1 MKKLSLIAAALVL
14 ASSGAFAAT
23 ATDTFDVT
31 VNFTSS
37 CSVKTAALDLSFTY
51 TAFQGTDATDSAS
64 TVFECSRGL
73 SPTFNF
79 DNTGANQSGTA
90 ANAAAFSGAGVVKGL
105 RYTLDGAASK
115 TQTGTAA
122 TAAADGTAD
131 EYTVTIDGTIAQGQ
145 AGDPTGGATQT
156 RTLTITY

>member
-37 CSVKTAALDLSFTY
+37 CSVKTATTDLSFTY
-51 TAFQGTDATDSAS
+51 TAFQGTDATAGGS

-73 SPTFNF
+73 TPTFNF
-79 DNTGANQSGTA
+79 DNPGGNQTGSAASGTT
-90 ANAAAFSGAGVVKGL
+90 FTGAGVVKGL
-105 RYTLDGAASK
+105 RYTLDGSASK
-115 TQTGTAA
+115 TQTGDAA
-122 TAAADGTAD
+122 TAALDGTSD
-131 EYTVTIDGTIAQGQ
+131 EYTVTIGGTIAQGQ
-145 AGDPTGGATQT
+145 AGDNAGGATQT